1 MATANLPRPG
11 VVRLLRPTRG
21 LATTTASIATTLL
34 LLLALTF
41 IIGRVLPLDPV
52 AAIVGDDADQS
63 TYQMVYEQLGLDRP
77 VLEQF
82 ARFVGRMVT
91 GDFGVALR
99 TGHPVLQD
107 ILRVFPATIEL
118 ATVAILF
125 GAGVGVPLGV
135 YAAVNRGRFADHL
148 VRVISLMGYS
158 TPVFWLGLM
167 ALLVFYAQ
175 LNWVG
180 GGGRVEIY
188 YVGLVEP
195 RTGLLLVDSLLAGDH
210 EVFWSAVRHIV
221 LPSAVLG
228 YNAIAYIARMTRSF
242 MLEQLGQ
249 EYVIAARAK
258 GVPKWQVIWRHVFPN
273 IRVQVVTIVALSY
286 GALLEGAVLIET
298 VFAWPGF
305 GSYLTNALL
314 IGDMNAVT
322 ACTLLVGII
331 FITLNLLSDLLYRLF
346 DPRTR

>member
-1 MATANLPRPG
+1 MADATSLAQSRRLPPG
-11 VVRLLRPTRG
+11 LRRLLMT
-21 LATTTASIATTLL
+21 LASVATTLL

-63 TYQMVYEQLGLDRP
+63 TYRMVYEQLGLDRP

-82 ARFVGRMVT
+82 AFFVGRMLT
-91 GDFGVALR
+91 GDFGIALR
-99 TGHPVLQD
+99 TGNPVLTD
-107 ILRVFPATIEL
+107 IMRVFPATIEL
-118 ATVAILF
+118 ATVTILF
-125 GAGVGVPLGV
+125 GAGIGVPLGI
-135 YAAVNRGRFADHL
+135 YAAVNRGRLADHA
-148 VRVISLMGYS
+148 VRVLSLMGYS
-158 TPVFWLGLM
+158 TPIFWLGLM
-167 ALLVFYAQ
+167 ALLVFYAK
-175 LNWVG
+175 LGWVG
-180 GGGRVEIY
+180 GSGRMDVY
-188 YVGLVEP
+188 YEGLVDP
-195 RTGLLLVDSLLAGDH
+195 VTGLILIDSLLAGER

-228 YNAIAYIARMTRSF
+228 YNAIAYISRMTRSF
-242 MLEQLGQ
+242 MLEQMGQ

-258 GVPKWQVIWRHVFPN
+258 GVPRREVIWRHAFPN

-286 GALLEGAVLIET
+286 GSMLEGAVLIET

-331 FITLNLLSDLLYRLF
+331 FISLNLLSDLLYRVF
-346 DPRTR
+346 DPRVR

>member
-1 MATANLPRPG
+1 MAMIAVTGRRG
-11 VVRLLRPTRG
+11 WRLSRRG
-21 LATTTASIATTLL
+21 RGFVSTVLSIATTIF

-82 ARFVGRMVT
+82 ALFVGRMLR
-91 GDFGVALR
+91 GDFGIALR
-99 TGHPVLQD
+99 TGHPVLED
-107 ILRVFPATIEL
+107 IARVFPATIEL
-118 ATVAILF
+118 ATVTIIF
-125 GAGVGVPLGV
+125 GAGLGVPLGV
-135 YAAVNRGRFADHL
+135 YAAVNRNRLPDHV
-148 VRVISLMGYS
+148 VRVVSLLGYS
-158 TPVFWLGLM
+158 TPIFWLGLI

-175 LNWVG
+175 LGWVG
-180 GGGRVEIY
+180 GGGRLDVY
-188 YVGLVEP
+188 NVGLVVP
-195 RTGLLLVDSLLAGDH
+195 QTGFLLVDSLLQGEH
-210 EVFWSAVRHIV
+210 EVFWSAVRHII

-228 YNAIAYIARMTRSF
+228 YSAIAYISRMTRSF
-242 MLEQLGQ
+242 MLEQLEQ

-258 GVPKWQVIWRHVFPN
+258 GVPRWQMIWRHAFLN

-286 GALLEGAVLIET
+286 GAMLEGAVLIET

-322 ACTLLVGII
+322 ACTLLVGIV
-331 FITLNLLSDLLYRLF
+331 FITLNLISDLLYRLL